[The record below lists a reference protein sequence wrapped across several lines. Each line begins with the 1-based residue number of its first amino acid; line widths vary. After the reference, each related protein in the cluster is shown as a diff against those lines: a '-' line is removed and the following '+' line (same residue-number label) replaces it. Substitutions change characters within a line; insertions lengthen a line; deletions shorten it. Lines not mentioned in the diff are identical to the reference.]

1 MVNSKD
7 KISTLISLKLKE
19 QGNVEFVKTISR
31 LVKDKPPS
39 FGVRMGKIRKIVK
52 DLYKDLPEL
61 QDKKRC
67 IKIAIELMMTKIF
80 ENQLAGIFLL
90 GALVEKK
97 EFKKISF
104 LRTLILRYIDN
115 WAICDTI
122 STEVVAKIITQYP
135 DEIQNLLRWTKS
147 RSIWLKRAAIVV
159 TIKSKNRIENW
170 GAVSDRILFDLENE
184 KEDILKKAI
193 KWLKREKS

>member
-1 MVNSKD
+1 MVD
-7 KISTLISLKLKE
+7 FHRKISTFISIKLKE

-31 LVKDKPPS
+31 LVKDKTPS
-39 FGVRMGKIRKIVK
+39 FGVKMKKIREIVK
-52 DLYKDLPEL
+52 SLYKDLPEL
-61 QDKKRC
+61 QDKKVC
-67 IKIAIELMMTKIF
+67 MKTAIELMATKIF
-80 ENQLAGIFLL
+80 ENQLASIFLL
-90 GALVEKK
+90 NNLVKKK
-97 EFKKISF
+97 EFEKISF
-104 LRTLILRYIDN
+104 LRTLILRYVDN

-147 RSIWLKRAAIVV
+147 RYVWLKRAAIVV